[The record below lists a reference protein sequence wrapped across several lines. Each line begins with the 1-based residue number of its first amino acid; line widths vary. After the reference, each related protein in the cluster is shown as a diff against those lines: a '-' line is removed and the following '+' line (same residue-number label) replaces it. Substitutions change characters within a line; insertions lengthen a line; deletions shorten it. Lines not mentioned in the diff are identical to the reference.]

1 MGEFFFLNSL
11 VRHGTKIAILIM
23 IAIIAIGL
31 GVVFY
36 LHWPLATLLA
46 FAAVAVALGYFV
58 MVIVDLV
65 KVIKDMLMPQ

>member
-11 VRHGTKIAILIM
+11 VKHGTKIAVLIM
-23 IAIIAIGL
+23 LAIIAIGI
-31 GVVFY
+31 GIVFY
-36 LHWPLATLLA
+36 LQWPVIALAA
-46 FAAVAVALGYFV
+46 FAAAAIALGYFI